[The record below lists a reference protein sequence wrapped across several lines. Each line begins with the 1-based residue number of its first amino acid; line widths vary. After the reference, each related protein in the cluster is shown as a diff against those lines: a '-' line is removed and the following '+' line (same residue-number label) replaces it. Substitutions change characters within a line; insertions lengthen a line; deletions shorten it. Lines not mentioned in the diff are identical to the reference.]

1 MLRVK
6 ILGADGSYVTRDEI
20 VSLYASDMDY
30 VPYIRKASVD
40 YDATVN
46 LEVPQGPVILHAKLR
61 VPGYGYG
68 MWIMSDNCGE
78 GYGPDAEGGF
88 YPMMR
93 RRAAFMRL
101 RLCWERRNLIR
112 RPSASPCCGMQKA
125 S

>member
-68 MWIMSDNCGE
+68 RVEDT
-78 GYGPDAEGGF
+78 GYGFSDTGYWLDLWLPTVNDCRIWGRKYLKVYVLG
-88 YPMMR
+88 
-93 RRAAFMRL
+93 
-101 RLCWERRNLIR
+101 
-112 RPSASPCCGMQKA
+112 
-125 S
+125 

>member
-46 LEVPQGPVILHAKLR
+46 LEVPQGR
-61 VPGYGYG
+61 
-68 MWIMSDNCGE
+68 
-78 GYGPDAEGGF
+78 
-88 YPMMR
+88 
-93 RRAAFMRL
+93 
-101 RLCWERRNLIR
+101 
-112 RPSASPCCGMQKA
+112 
-125 S
+125 